1 MIAPTADLKLLSGRT
16 LSTLSDRFPPAPL
29 LSSSATTTQ
38 VFPRRAAED
47 ACATVGAAAA
57 GAPWRLGVGIRA
69 HLSPDPTIQAGRL
82 ATDFETP
89 LPSLSASPLGVGMR
103 SHDGDQVSAMM
114 RSALER
120 AVAAAAMM
128 PGEPKLPANYSARK
142 EVLSH
147 RSSPAMSALST
158 PYASCDNL
166 GALWGAAGE
175 GALSSE
181 VSPRLHPVSA
191 AIAHVPPLQ
200 SPSSL
205 AGYSIAP
212 PAAAALPSPAAPA
225 SGGGAADGTLLV
237 ERPRSAPASAF
248 CAQCT
253 LDGLAVEG
261 LPSPRTCPSSPGRG
275 VAATPMGAAAAVRQQ
290 ITVLPGESAQLPR
303 IVNLKSACSDGL
315 LLLSS
320 TASIIARDAPGDD
333 AADGAPPAKRAKA

>member
-261 LPSPRTCPSSPGRG
+261 CPRRARALLARARRRRHTDGRRRRCPSADHGPTRG
-275 VAATPMGAAAAVRQQ
+275 ERAAAAHRQPQ
-290 ITVLPGESAQLPR
+290 VGVQRRP
-303 IVNLKSACSDGL
+303 
-315 LLLSS
+315 
-320 TASIIARDAPGDD
+320 
-333 AADGAPPAKRAKA
+333 APPLLDRVDHRARRAGR